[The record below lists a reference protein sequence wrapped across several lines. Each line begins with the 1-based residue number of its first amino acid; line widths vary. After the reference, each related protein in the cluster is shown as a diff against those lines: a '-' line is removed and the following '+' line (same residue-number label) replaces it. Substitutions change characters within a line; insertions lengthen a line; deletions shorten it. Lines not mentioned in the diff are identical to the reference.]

1 MSKKQVASREE
12 MLTKRISQHFREFH
26 AADSATLRRTFLRSA
41 ASIAGL
47 GLSSGFCVPKLA
59 QAAPDNGNDD
69 DDNVKNVLPKPIPGG
84 VSPLGIFIHHF
95 PVIPTATPLQN
106 LTEPSQISDFKGLV
120 GLNRI
125 RGGGRG
131 KGFPKLAFQADLGFM
146 KGLYIG
152 VDGKRHHGTF
162 CFI

>member
-1 MSKKQVASREE
+1 M
-12 MLTKRISQHFREFH
+12 
-26 AADSATLRRTFLRSA
+26 
-41 ASIAGL
+41 
-47 GLSSGFCVPKLA
+47 SSGLCVPELA
-59 QAAPDNGNDD
+59 QAAPHKDKKE
-69 DDNVKNVLPKPIPGG
+69 KNVLPKPIPGG

-125 RGGGRG
+125 RGAGRG
-131 KGFPKLAFQADLGFM
+131 KGLPALAFQADLGFM

-152 VDGKRHHGTF
+152 EDGKRHHGTF